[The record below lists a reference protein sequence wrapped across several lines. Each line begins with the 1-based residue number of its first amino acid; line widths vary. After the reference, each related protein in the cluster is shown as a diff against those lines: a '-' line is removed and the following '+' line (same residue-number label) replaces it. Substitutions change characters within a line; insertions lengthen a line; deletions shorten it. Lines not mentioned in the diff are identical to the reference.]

1 MTFHMEQ
8 SVLLCTDT
16 IMIGENMQIS
26 DIIKD
31 EYGQNDQIMTGDLD
45 KVAAGVVKCL
55 LENRQTV
62 ATGESL
68 TGGLLSER
76 ITSVPGASQVFEL
89 GICTYS
95 DRMKQD
101 LLHVPSGILAQYGAV
116 SRQTA
121 YAMAEGLMHRSGADL
136 CLTVTGLA
144 GPGGG
149 TAETPVGTVYAGFA
163 YQNQVTAACLKL
175 YELPGLDRSG
185 IRHMTALCVFQIAE
199 LLLRAEG

>member
-1 MTFHMEQ
+1 
-8 SVLLCTDT
+8 
-16 IMIGENMQIS
+16 MQIV
-26 DIIKD
+26 DIIKP
-31 EYGQNDQIMTGDLD
+31 EYGKDSEIVRAGLD
-45 KVAAGVVKCL
+45 KTVQDVVQLL
-55 LENRQTV
+55 LENRKTV

-76 ITSVPGASQVFEL
+76 ITSVSGASQVFEL

-101 LLHVPSGILAQYGAV
+101 LLHVPFGILTQYGAV

-121 YAMAEGLMHRSGADL
+121 LAMAEGLMHRSGADL

-149 TAETPVGTVYAGFA
+149 TSELPVGTVYAGFA
-163 YQNQVTAACLKL
+163 YQNQVTATLL
-175 YELPGLDRSG
+175 RLSDFPEFDRSG
-185 IRHMTALCVFQIAE
+185 IRHMTAVCVFQLAKQ
-199 LLLRAEG
+199 LLLA

>member
-1 MTFHMEQ
+1 
-8 SVLLCTDT
+8 
-16 IMIGENMQIS
+16 MQITELVLE
-26 DIIKD
+26 
-31 EYGQNDQIMTGDLD
+31 EYSQDSEILRGDLD
-45 KVAAGVVKCL
+45 KCLIDVVKL
-55 LENRQTV
+55 LSENSMTV

-95 DRMKQD
+95 DRMKRD
-101 LLHVPSGILAQYGAV
+101 LLHVPSGILSRYGAV

-121 YAMAEGLMHRSGADL
+121 FAMAQGLSRISGADL

-149 TAETPVGTVYAGFA
+149 TAELPVGTVFAGFA
-163 YQNQVTAACLKL
+163 FRNQVTAAKL
-175 YELPGLDRSG
+175 DFSGPESPDRSG
-185 IRHMTALCVFQIAE
+185 IRRMTAVCVFQIAKQI
-199 LLLRAEG
+199 LLSRAELDPESGTCA

>member
-1 MTFHMEQ
+1 
-8 SVLLCTDT
+8 
-16 IMIGENMQIS
+16 MQLA
-26 DIIKD
+26 DIVKL
-31 EYGQNDQIMTGDLD
+31 EYGKDDEIMTGSLD
-45 KVAAGVVKCL
+45 NAVRDVVQWL
-55 LENRQTV
+55 SENRLTV

-76 ITSVPGASQVFEL
+76 ITSVSGASRVFEL

-101 LLHVPSGILAQYGAV
+101 LLHVPSDILKEYGAV

-144 GPGGG
+144 GPDGG
-149 TAETPVGTVYAGFA
+149 TSELPVGTVYAGFA
-163 YQNQVTAACLKL
+163 YQNQVAAARLRL
-175 YELPGLDRSG
+175 WELPERSRES
-185 IRHMTALCVFQIAE
+185 IRYQTALCVFRIAKQI
-199 LLLRAEG
+199 LLH

>member
-1 MTFHMEQ
+1 M
-8 SVLLCTDT
+8 
-16 IMIGENMQIS
+16 
-26 DIIKD
+26 DIVKP
-31 EYGQNDQIMTGDLD
+31 EYGKNDQIMAGNLD
-45 KVAAGVVKCL
+45 NTVFDVVQLL
-55 LENRQTV
+55 LENRLTV

-76 ITSVPGASQVFEL
+76 ITSVSGASRVFEL

-101 LLHVPSGILAQYGAV
+101 LLHVPSGILNEYGAV

-149 TAETPVGTVYAGFA
+149 TAELPVGTVYAGFA
-163 YQNQVTAACLKL
+163 YQNQVAAALL
-175 YELPGLDRSG
+175 RLWEFPEPDRDG
-185 IRHMTALCVFQIAE
+185 IRHKTALCVFRIAKQI
-199 LLLRAEG
+199 LLA

>member
-1 MTFHMEQ
+1 MRIDEIVQT
-8 SVLLCTDT
+8 
-16 IMIGENMQIS
+16 
-26 DIIKD
+26 
-31 EYGQNDQIMTGDLD
+31 EYGHDSQILHGDLD
-45 KVAAGVVKCL
+45 KATASVVKWL

-76 ITSVPGASQVFEL
+76 ITSVPGASQIFEL

-101 LLHVPSGILAQYGAV
+101 LLHVPSGVLARYGAV
-116 SRQTA
+116 SRETA

-149 TAETPVGTVYAGFA
+149 STETPVGTVYAGFA
-163 YQNQVTAACLKL
+163 YQNQVTAARLKL
-175 YELPGLDRSG
+175 YELSGLDRSG
-185 IRHMTALCVFQIAE
+185 IRRMTALCVFQIAE
-199 LLLRAEG
+199 QILRFAG

>member
-1 MTFHMEQ
+1 MINEIGDN
-8 SVLLCTDT
+8 VNITDIVKAEFGKDDE
-16 IMIGENMQIS
+16 IMR
-26 DIIKD
+26 
-31 EYGQNDQIMTGDLD
+31 GDLD
-45 KVAAGVVKCL
+45 KAVRNVVQCL
-55 LENRQTV
+55 MENRSTV

-89 GICTYS
+89 GVCTYS

-101 LLHVPSGILAQYGAV
+101 LLHVPSGVLAQYGAV

-121 YAMAEGLMHRSGADL
+121 YAMAEGLMHRSGAAL

-149 TAETPVGTVYAGFA
+149 SADTPVGTVYAGFA
-163 YQNQVTAACLKL
+163 YQGQVAAARLRL
-175 YELPGLDRSG
+175 FELEGLDRSG
-185 IRHMTALCVFQIAE
+185 IRNMTALCVFQIAE
-199 LLLRAEG
+199 QLLRANG

>member
-1 MTFHMEQ
+1 MQ
-8 SVLLCTDT
+8 LLE
-16 IMIGENMQIS
+16 IVKPEYSPN
-26 DIIKD
+26 D
-31 EYGQNDQIMTGDLD
+31 EMLCGGLD
-45 KVAAGVVKCL
+45 NSAADVVKLL
-55 LENRQTV
+55 LENRLTA

-76 ITSVPGASQVFEL
+76 ITSVPGASRVFEL

-101 LLHVPSGILAQYGAV
+101 LLHVPSEILRKYGAV

-149 TAETPVGTVYAGFA
+149 TAEQPVGTVYAGFA
-163 YQNQVTAACLKL
+163 YQNQVAAALLKL
-175 YELPGLDRSG
+175 WELPEPTRDG
-185 IRHMTALCVFQIAE
+185 IRKQTALCVFRIAKQI
-199 LLLRAEG
+199 LLS

>member
-1 MTFHMEQ
+1 MMFH
-8 SVLLCTDT
+8 VKHRA
-16 IMIGENMQIS
+16 IGENMQIEN
-26 DIIKD
+26 IIKA
-31 EYGQNDQIMTGDLD
+31 EYGRSDRIMTGDLD
-45 KVAAGVVKCL
+45 KAVRNVVQCL
-55 LENRQTV
+55 LENRLTV

-175 YELPGLDRSG
+175 YELSGLDRSG
-185 IRHMTALCVFQIAE
+185 IRRMTALCVFQIAE
-199 LLLRAEG
+199 QLLRAHG